1 MAVKKKST
9 RKTSSKVKTST
20 GMKCMSTA
28 EFQKMMKQ
36 LKAATAALGAAQKA
50 LTATAKAMSK
60 APTVKPVAK
69 KAAAKKTAT
78 KKTAAR
84 KKTARKAAPKK
95 TAARKTTFAARR
107 KPFVPISGSEEAR
120 A

>member
-1 MAVKKKST
+1 MAIKKQST

-60 APTVKPVAK
+60 ASTAKKPAAKKAVAK
-69 KAAAKKTAT
+69 KPAAKKAVAKKPAAKKT
-78 KKTAAR
+78 
-84 KKTARKAAPKK
+84 
-95 TAARKTTFAARR
+95 
-107 KPFVPISGSEEAR
+107 PFVPV
-120 A
+120 

>member
-1 MAVKKKST
+1 MAMKKQST

-60 APTVKPVAK
+60 ASTAKPAAKKAVAK
-69 KAAAKKTAT
+69 KPAAKKAVAKKPAAKKT
-78 KKTAAR
+78 
-84 KKTARKAAPKK
+84 
-95 TAARKTTFAARR
+95 
-107 KPFVPISGSEEAR
+107 PFVPVWSNRKAR

>member
-1 MAVKKKST
+1 MTSVTFHGAQKMAVKKNST

-60 APTVKPVAK
+60 ASTVKPVAK
-69 KAAAKKTAT
+69 KAVADMIAK
-78 KKTAAR
+78 
-84 KKTARKAAPKK
+84 
-95 TAARKTTFAARR
+95 
-107 KPFVPISGSEEAR
+107 R
-120 A
+120 AQALDFRLPSSP

>member
-36 LKAATAALGAAQKA
+36 LKAATAALGAAQKV
-50 LTATAKAMSK
+50 LTATAKAMPK
-60 APTVKPVAK
+60 ASTVKPVAK
-69 KAAAKKTAT
+69 KAAA
-78 KKTAAR
+78 

-95 TAARKTTFAARR
+95 TAARKTTARKAAPKKTAARR
-107 KPFVPISGSEEAR
+107 EPFVPTWGSEEAR

>member
-1 MAVKKKST
+1 MAMKKKST

-60 APTVKPVAK
+60 ASTAKPAAKKAVAK
-69 KAAAKKTAT
+69 KPAAKRT
-78 KKTAAR
+78 
-84 KKTARKAAPKK
+84 
-95 TAARKTTFAARR
+95 
-107 KPFVPISGSEEAR
+107 PFVPAWRSGEGR